1 MTDTTLETQE
11 KLKPELIDLELFGEP
26 IIKTA
31 QLLGILHVFDRRL
44 RFNDYMKDLMT
55 KVYRR
60 LNLLKL
66 LKGTNWGAKPPSI
79 CMTSVVSLWSKIGR
93 QLWRL
98 KHLDHLKTHSVLRIW
113 CWIFNHEIVQKQS
126 GSNTILDQSLAAIQ
140 TRLRLTDN
148 GWTPV
153 PT

>member
-31 QLLGILHVFDRRL
+31 QLLGILHLFDRSL

-66 LKGTNWGAKPPSI
+66 LKGTNWGAKPHSI
-79 CMTSVVSLWSKIGR
+79 
-93 QLWRL
+93 L
-98 KHLDHLKTHSVLRIW
+98 K
-113 CWIFNHEIVQKQS
+113 
-126 GSNTILDQSLAAIQ
+126 A
-140 TRLRLTDN
+140 
-148 GWTPV
+148 
-153 PT
+153 